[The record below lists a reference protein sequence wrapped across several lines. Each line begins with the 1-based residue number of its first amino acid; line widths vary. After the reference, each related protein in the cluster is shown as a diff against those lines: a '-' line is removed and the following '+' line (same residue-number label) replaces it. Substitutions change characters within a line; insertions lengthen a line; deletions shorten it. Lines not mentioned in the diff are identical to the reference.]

1 METDTKARF
10 IYLIET
16 ERQYNVLVRIL
27 TAVNR
32 ERIPIMELSSQWT
45 KEEDRLRITLSVEQ
59 TKESA
64 LKLSKKIN
72 REVDVINIQVLEQLN

>member
-1 METDTKARF
+1 METGTKTRF

-16 ERQYNVLVRIL
+16 ERQYNVLVRII
-27 TAVNR
+27 ASVNR
-32 ERIPIMELSSQWT
+32 ERIPILELNSQYG
-45 KEEDRLRITLSVEQ
+45 KEEDQLRITLSVEQ

-72 REVDVINIQVLEQLN
+72 REIDVINVQVFEQLN